1 MISGRYKQLERKEEG
16 NMNYSQ
22 LYHKKM
28 WVEKLE
34 TDLSEIESLG
44 YSKDSKVYKSAV
56 KRTDNARKEL
66 NRSR

>member
-1 MISGRYKQLERKEEG
+1 
-16 NMNYSQ
+16 MNYSQ
-22 LYHKKM
+22 LDHKKM

-34 TDLSEIESLG
+34 SDLSELESLG

-56 KRTDNARKEL
+56 KRTDNARKEQ